1 MDRKPRALIY
11 CRVAT
16 SKQAD
21 DFALN
26 AQSAH
31 LHQQAEREQFNIIG
45 EVKAY
50 EYGTTLDWPSW
61 QEAVRLAAERKVD
74 IILVAKCTRVARDTF
89 LLIQA
94 IRDLN
99 QRGIQL
105 RAVDGALS
113 PRAPWPFWRD

>member
-16 SKQAD
+16 SEQVD

-26 AQSAH
+26 AQSAR

-50 EYGTTLDWPSW
+50 EDGTTLNRPGW
-61 QEAVRLAAERKVD
+61 QEAVRLAAERKAD

-89 LLIQA
+89 LLIEA

-99 QRGIQL
+99 QHGIQL
-105 RAVDGALS
+105 HAVDGALS
-113 PRAPWPFWRD
+113 PRAPWPF

>member
-16 SKQAD
+16 SEQAD

-26 AQSAH
+26 AQSVR
-31 LHQQAEREQFNIIG
+31 LHQQAEREQFNIVG

-50 EYGTTLDWPSW
+50 EDGTTLNRPGW
-61 QEAVRLAAERKVD
+61 QETVRLAAERKAD
-74 IILVAKCTRVARDTF
+74 IILAAKCTRVARNTF

-105 RAVDGALS
+105 RAVDGTHSLRS
-113 PRAPWPFWRD
+113 L